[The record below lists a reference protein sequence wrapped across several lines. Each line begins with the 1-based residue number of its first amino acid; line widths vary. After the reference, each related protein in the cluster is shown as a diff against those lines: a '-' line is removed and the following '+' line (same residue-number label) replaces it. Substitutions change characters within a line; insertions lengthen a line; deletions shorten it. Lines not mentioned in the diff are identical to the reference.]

1 MTIELNNKEWLV
13 LNQMLNYAVANGNRV
28 EPIAFVPATNDEY
41 RTCCKLWN
49 KIDGKAV

>member
-1 MTIELNNKEWLV
+1 MTIELSNKEWLV

-41 RTCCKLWN
+41 RTCCRLWN